1 MTIFNYF
8 SQAHFPAVSDNIT
21 VLSQQAIAAFFK
33 DLDGIGRKVF
43 VPMLS
48 KHSLQYFVAEVSK

>member
-1 MTIFNYF
+1 MNIFF
-8 SQAHFPAVSDNIT
+8 SQAHFPAVSDNTT
-21 VLSQQAIAAFFK
+21 VLNQQAIAAFFK